1 MDNKRSMTIALAVVA
16 IIGLGSL
23 TLGNQGLPVA
33 AEAAKDA
40 KHEHTEE
47 DGHADE
53 KGHAENDSHSDG
65 KADEKG
71 HADEAHGEESHG
83 DEEHG
88 EKGHGAE
95 ASGGGHEESGDSH
108 AEEGKLELN
117 AEQIKSAGIELTVA
131 APRSMSTS
139 VTFPGEIRF
148 DEDRTTHVVPRVGGI
163 VEEVKVDLGQSVKK
177 GQVLAV
183 IASQQI
189 SDQRSELN
197 AAQRRLE
204 LARLTM
210 QREKKL
216 WEDKISAEQDY
227 LLARQAYQEADISY
241 ANGRQKLSA
250 IGASLKSSAGNRYEL
265 IAPFDSVVVEKHLAI
280 GEVVNDTTSAFTLS
294 DLSRVWATFGVA
306 PKDLNKVVVGRAVTV
321 SAPDLNA
328 QVEGRISYV
337 GNLLGEQTRAAAV
350 RVVLANPEGAWRPGL
365 FVSVDVTADKANAA
379 VSLPE
384 SAIQSVE
391 DQTSVFV
398 RNSGGFEVRPVK
410 VGRRDGGYVEIVQGL
425 TAGTQVAA
433 AGSFILKSELGKG
446 SAEHSH

>member
-1 MDNKRSMTIALAVVA
+1 MDNKRSMNIALAVVA

-40 KHEHTEE
+40 KHEHSEE
-47 DGHADE
+47 QGHADE

-65 KADEKG
+65 KTDEKG
-71 HADEAHGEESHG
+71 HADEEHGDESHG

-95 ASGGGHEESGDSH
+95 AGDSH
-108 AEEGKLELN
+108 EEEGKLELS
-117 AEQIKSAGIELTVA
+117 AEQIKSAGIELAVA
-131 APRSMSTS
+131 GPRSMSTS

-148 DEDRTTHVVPRVGGI
+148 DEDRTTHVVPRVGGV

-189 SDQRSELN
+189 SDQRSELS

-321 SAPDLNA
+321 SAPDLDA

-365 FVSVDVTADKANAA
+365 FVSIDVTAEKANAA

-398 RNSGGFEVRPVK
+398 RNAEGFELRPVK
-410 VGRRDGGYVEIVQGL
+410 VGRRDGGYVEITQGL
-425 TAGTQVAA
+425 TTGTQVAA

>member
-33 AEAAKDA
+33 AETAKNA
-40 KHEHTEE
+40 KHEHSEE
-47 DGHADE
+47 EGHADE

-71 HADEAHGEESHG
+71 HADEDHGDEKHG

-95 ASGGGHEESGDSH
+95 ASGDDH
-108 AEEGKLELN
+108 AEEGKLELT
-117 AEQIKSAGIELTVA
+117 AEQIKSAGIELAVA

-241 ANGRQKLSA
+241 ANGKQKLSA

-398 RNSGGFEVRPVK
+398 RNAEGFELRPVK

>member
-23 TLGNQGLPVA
+23 TLGNQGIPVA
-33 AEAAKDA
+33 AEAVKNA
-40 KHEHTEE
+40 KHEHSEE
-47 DGHADE
+47 EGHADE

-65 KADEKG
+65 KVDAKG
-71 HADEAHGEESHG
+71 HADEEHGEESHG

-95 ASGGGHEESGDSH
+95 EAEDSH
-108 AEEGKLELN
+108 EEEGKLELS
-117 AEQIKSAGIELTVA
+117 AEQIKSAGIELAVA

-163 VEEVKVDLGQSVKK
+163 VEEVKVDLGQAVKK

-189 SDQRSELN
+189 SDQRAELN

-265 IAPFDSVVVEKHLAI
+265 IAPFDSMVVEKHLAI

-365 FVSVDVTADKANAA
+365 FVSVDVTADRANAA

-391 DQTSVFV
+391 DKPSVFV
-398 RNSGGFEVRPVK
+398 RNAEGFELRPVK
-410 VGRRDGGYVEIVQGL
+410 VGRRDGGYVEILQGL

>member
-1 MDNKRSMTIALAVVA
+1 MDNKRSMTLALAVVA

-33 AEAAKDA
+33 AEAVKSA
-40 KHEHTEE
+40 KHEHSEE
-47 DGHADE
+47 EGHADE

-65 KADEKG
+65 KADAKG
-71 HADEAHGEESHG
+71 HADEEHGEESHG

-95 ASGGGHEESGDSH
+95 GAEDSH
-108 AEEGKLELN
+108 EEEGKLELS
-117 AEQIKSAGIELTVA
+117 AEQIKSAGIELAVA

-163 VEEVKVDLGQSVKK
+163 VEEVKVDLGQAVKK

-189 SDQRSELN
+189 SDQRAELN

-265 IAPFDSVVVEKHLAI
+265 IAPFDSMVVEKHLAI

-391 DQTSVFV
+391 DKPSVFV
-398 RNSGGFEVRPVK
+398 RNAEGFEPRPVK
-410 VGRRDGGYVEIVQGL
+410 VGRRDGGYVEILQGL

>member
-1 MDNKRSMTIALAVVA
+1 MDNKRSMTLALAVVA

-33 AEAAKDA
+33 AEAVKNA
-40 KHEHTEE
+40 KHEHSEE
-47 DGHADE
+47 EGHADE

-65 KADEKG
+65 KADAKG
-71 HADEAHGEESHG
+71 HADEEHGEESHG

-95 ASGGGHEESGDSH
+95 GAEDSH
-108 AEEGKLELN
+108 EEEGKLELS
-117 AEQIKSAGIELTVA
+117 AEQIKSAGIELAVA

-189 SDQRSELN
+189 SDQRAELN

-265 IAPFDSVVVEKHLAI
+265 IAPFDSMVVEKHLAI

-391 DQTSVFV
+391 DKPSVFV
-398 RNSGGFEVRPVK
+398 RNAEGFELRPVK
-410 VGRRDGGYVEIVQGL
+410 VGRRDGGYVEILQGL

>member
-33 AEAAKDA
+33 AEAARDA
-40 KHEHTEE
+40 KHEHSEE
-47 DGHADE
+47 EGHADE

-65 KADEKG
+65 KVDEKG

-88 EKGHGAE
+88 KKGHGAE
-95 ASGGGHEESGDSH
+95 GAEDSH
-108 AEEGKLELN
+108 EEEGKLELN
-117 AEQIKSAGIELTVA
+117 AEQIKSAGIELAVA

-148 DEDRTTHVVPRVGGI
+148 DEDRTTHVVPRVGGV
-163 VEEVKVDLGQSVKK
+163 VEEVDLGQSVKK

-365 FVSVDVTADKANAA
+365 FVSVDVTAEKANAA
-379 VSLPE
+379 VSVPE

-398 RNSGGFEVRPVK
+398 RNTEGFELRPVK

>member
-33 AEAAKDA
+33 AEAVKNA
-40 KHEHTEE
+40 KHEHSEE
-47 DGHADE
+47 EGHADE

-65 KADEKG
+65 KADAKG
-71 HADEAHGEESHG
+71 HADEEHGEESHG

-95 ASGGGHEESGDSH
+95 GAEDSH
-108 AEEGKLELN
+108 EEGKLELS
-117 AEQIKSAGIELTVA
+117 AEQIKSAGIELAVA

-189 SDQRSELN
+189 SDQRAELN

-265 IAPFDSVVVEKHLAI
+265 IAPFDSMVVEKHLAI

-391 DQTSVFV
+391 DKPSVFV
-398 RNSGGFEVRPVK
+398 RNAEGFELRPVK
-410 VGRRDGGYVEIVQGL
+410 VGRRDGGYVEILQGL